1 MIFYVN
7 SILTLKITMMKLNQ
21 IRSKMSA
28 KLRLVALFL
37 IVNFL
42 LPAITFAQGPGG
54 GGGTPDVP
62 FDEDM
67 NKAFLVMGILF
78 AGFVVYRKLRKK
90 SVTQ

>member
-1 MIFYVN
+1 
-7 SILTLKITMMKLNQ
+7 MKLNQ
-21 IRSKMSA
+21 ICSKMNT
-28 KLRLVALFL
+28 KFRLVALFV
-37 IVNFL
+37 IVSFII
-42 LPAITFAQGPGG
+42 PVATFAQTGGPGG

>member
-1 MIFYVN
+1 M
-7 SILTLKITMMKLNQ
+7 LMKLNQ
-21 IRSKMSA
+21 ICSKMST
-28 KLRLVALFL
+28 KLRLVALFV
-37 IVNFL
+37 IVNIII
-42 LPAITFAQGPGG
+42 PVATFAQGPGG
-54 GGGTPDVP
+54 PGDGGSPEVP

>member
-1 MIFYVN
+1 MN
-7 SILTLKITMMKLNQ
+7 
-21 IRSKMSA
+21 A
-28 KLRLVALFL
+28 KFRLVSLFV
-37 IVNFL
+37 IVNL
-42 LPAITFAQGPGG
+42 IIPVATFAQTGPGGPGG
-54 GGGTPDVP
+54 GGSPEAVP

>member
-1 MIFYVN
+1 
-7 SILTLKITMMKLNQ
+7 MKLNQ
-21 IRSKMSA
+21 ICNKMNA
-28 KLRLVALFL
+28 KFRLVALFL
-37 IVNFL
+37 VVNFL
-42 LPAITFAQGPGG
+42 VPVVTFAQPGG